1 MFITP
6 SIFNKKIV
14 IAAQSTRLGGVSE
27 VPYYSLNL
35 GRSTNDKPENVV
47 KNRNL
52 FFSALGSDV
61 SKVAMSSQ
69 VHGTEILIAEQ
80 PVMEKG
86 FDAIISNTPGLM
98 LAVSIADCTPI
109 LIHDTKNNAVATIH
123 AGWRGTAANITYK
136 TLLKMNEQFNTNGKD
151 CLAFIGACIGY
162 NAFEVGSDVAQY
174 FDESVKKIKT
184 GTTNYFVDLKTAN
197 KHQLLRFGLKEE
209 NIEVSNYCTVEN
221 NDLFFS
227 HRYEK
232 GITGRMMA
240 TIGLVE
246 R

>member
-6 SIFNKKIV
+6 SIFNNKI
-14 IAAQSTRLGGVSE
+14 ITAAQSTRLGGVSE
-27 VPYYSLNL
+27 TPYYSLNL
-35 GRSTNDKPENVV
+35 GKSTNDKPENVA

-52 FFSALGSDV
+52 FFNALGTDV
-61 SKVAMSSQ
+61 NKVAMSGQ
-69 VHGTEILIAEQ
+69 VHSTEILVAEQ

-109 LIHDTKNNAVATIH
+109 LIHDTKNNAIAAIH
-123 AGWRGTAANITYK
+123 AGWRGTAANITHK
-136 TLLKMNEQFNTNGKD
+136 TLLKMKQQFNTKGED

-162 NAFEVGSDVAQY
+162 NAFEVGNDVAQY
-174 FDESVKKIKT
+174 FEDSVKKIKT
-184 GTTNYFVDLKTAN
+184 GTSNYFVDLKTAN
-197 KHQLLRFGLKEE
+197 KHQLLQSGLKEE

-227 HRYEK
+227 HRYEN

-240 TIGLVE
+240 TIELVM